1 MKLFTL
7 LSRSAALALAVSSVG
22 CMAVSELVYDSTLG
36 MDRQSCAKLP
46 DMAAYRQCLEQVRAV
61 EKQAEKVRAG
71 G

>member
-1 MKLFTL
+1 MKL
-7 LSRSAALALAVSSVG
+7 LSMLVRSAALALSVACVG
-22 CMAVSELVYDSTLG
+22 CMALSELAYDSKVG

-61 EKQAEKVRAG
+61 EKQAEKVRSG